1 MKIESQIPKVPVQD
15 KGIQKGKDDAAAK
28 LEARRADILKK
39 STTEEFSIKKLQS
52 KIEAEPDMDL
62 KKIKELREKIKK
74 GQYKVDNEKL
84 ADSLLKDSLIDDIS

>member
-15 KGIQKGKDDAAAK
+15 KGIQKGKEDVPAK
-28 LEARRADILKK
+28 LESRRADILKK
-39 STTEEFSIKKLQS
+39 STTEEFSIKKLQA
-52 KIEAEPDMDL
+52 KIEAEPDMNL

-74 GQYKVDNEKL
+74 GEYQVDNEKL